1 MSTTIYKPMFIKD
14 EAEKEIKM
22 NEQFDVIVPKFLD
35 EINDR
40 CKSGWLVGDK
50 ITIADFFIGGLYI
63 NYLTN
68 EHVAYGKIDGH
79 KSLKNIQISM
89 LMEKDMQKRYL
100 GTLPVEVITQSEL
113 HRRVFKD

>member
-1 MSTTIYKPMFIKD
+1 MFIKD
-14 EAEKEIKM
+14 EAEKEVKM

-68 EHVAYGKIDGH
+68 EHVAYGKDRWP
-79 KSLKNIQISM
+79 QI
-89 LMEKDMQKRYL
+89 LEKYPNFKAYGKRYAK
-100 GTLPVEVITQSEL
+100 EVSGYIAS
-113 HRRVFKD
+113 RGNYPI